1 MMSGVMGSAAREAAL
16 AAEKDRFQA
25 VLESSAVPF
34 AVLAPVNPARMNV
47 PLLISG
53 AHAAEAE
60 ARLQTMGFAKTRVVG
75 DEIGRAS
82 AIKMIRSIMVKG
94 IEALTAEMMLA
105 ATKAGVVDEVL
116 SSLDAS
122 EKAQSWFDRA
132 EYNVERMTTHGLRR
146 AAEMEESCKTLES
159 LGIEPVRC
167 LVLEDSPTGVRAA
180 LAAGMTVIQV
190 PDLLQPDADVR
201 ALGHA
206 IAGSLHDVRGLLL
219 PLLGAPVAAQQLHLP
234 KDQHRPQALAAS
246 FQCPHAHRHPQG
258 LCGLLRQVVT
268 PIGRTGQNLEQ
279 QQSPRHGQDHAHPQG
294 QRQCP
299 APPLAPQSPQG
310 GRCHRIRL
318 NRSCGHER
326 RSMVSRIT

>member
-1 MMSGVMGSAAREAAL
+1 MESVIALIGFGEAGSTFAKAAGWESAAL
-16 AAEKDRFQA
+16 AFDINPARRAVMEEAGVVICGSAEDA
-25 VLESSAVPF
+25 LGDADVVLSLVTADSALPAAEDYAGLLKPGALWCDMNSVAPDTKRAAAKAIEASGGRYVDV

-60 ARLQTMGFAKTRVVG
+60 ARLQAAGFAKTRVVG

-122 EKAQSWFDRA
+122 EKTQSWFDRA

-159 LGIEPVRC
+159 LGIEPVMTSGTVKRQR
-167 LVLEDSPTGVRAA
+167 EQ
-180 LAAGMTVIQV
+180 AGKT
-190 PDLLQPDADVR
+190 
-201 ALGHA
+201 
-206 IAGSLHDVRGLLL
+206 IAFNAKRTE
-219 PLLGAPVAAQQLHLP
+219 VA
-234 KDQHRPQALAAS
+234 
-246 FQCPHAHRHPQG
+246 
-258 LCGLLRQVVT
+258 
-268 PIGRTGQNLEQ
+268 
-279 QQSPRHGQDHAHPQG
+279 
-294 QRQCP
+294 
-299 APPLAPQSPQG
+299 
-310 GRCHRIRL
+310 
-318 NRSCGHER
+318 
-326 RSMVSRIT
+326 